1 MNNAIANDANTEM
14 ALTTVLTTDMRYCA
28 NCFAALYSA

>member
-14 ALTTVLTTDMRYCA
+14 ALTTVLTTDCNSNY
-28 NCFAALYSA
+28 FAALYSA